1 VVHFAA
7 FIKTLLYQFRSAS
20 YKGVIVCQVT
30 GSLLVVLALI
40 FSMALPSEAQGFRHV
55 ATYRGPGGLV
65 ASAVGPGQQ
74 PGTERLYL
82 SYLYLDHTIDVVAV
96 DPATGNY
103 RVFANPAP
111 TESGARCMT
120 VGPDGNVYL
129 GTLPNAHLLKLD
141 VKAGKLIDLGRPSQ
155 TEQYIWD
162 VAFGHDGKLY
172 GATYP
177 QSKLVRYDPVS
188 GAIEDLGRMDPVEQY
203 AHFVAGSDDG
213 FLYVGIGTSK
223 ANIAAYE
230 IETGHHREILP
241 VGFQKVGQASVYRGT
256 DGTVYGKLGNDYF
269 RLQGWTAKPIAKN
282 QAAPPLPSNQLKD
295 GRTVSAA
302 GHTIRV
308 ATPSTGKVSEQTF
321 SYPGNLLNVFRIGTG
336 PDGKIYGSSILPIH
350 FLRLDENERALSDLG
365 HLGGGEIYSFLA
377 HDRRL
382 LAAAYAG
389 VAPLMNFNPAK
400 PFHIGG
406 DDKNPALIDFENS
419 DEGWRPQAMIEGPDG
434 NVFIGAVSGYGK
446 LGGPLVV
453 WNVASGRVEQY
464 ANLVQNQSVVT
475 LTRWKDLIAGATT
488 VGGGGGSHPTEREAR
503 LFLWDPKTRRKV
515 LETTPVAGA
524 GTITDLIVAPNGLIY
539 GVAGRTLPAVDV
551 EKKATTPPKGAQS
564 VVFAFDPVKKEVS
577 TQKVAPFTGVIYNSV
592 KVGADGKIW
601 GLASTGI
608 FTIDPTTNDIS
619 IVASSPTHITGGFAM
634 LGNTIYFTSEAEI
647 WSWTK

>member
-1 VVHFAA
+1 M
-7 FIKTLLYQFRSAS
+7 I
-20 YKGVIVCQVT
+20 
-30 GSLLVVLALI
+30 GSLLIALALI
-40 FSMALPSEAQGFRHV
+40 LLMASSSEAQGFRHV
-55 ATYRGPGGLV
+55 ATYRGLGGLV

-96 DPATGNY
+96 DPTTGQY
-103 RVFANPAP
+103 EVFPNPAP
-111 TESGARCMT
+111 GESGARCMT

-129 GTLPNAHLLKLD
+129 GTLPHAHFLKLD

-188 GAIEDLGRMDPVEQY
+188 GAMEDLGRMDPVEQY
-203 AHFVAGSDDG
+203 AHFIAGSDDG
-213 FLYVGIGTSK
+213 FIYTGIGTSK

-230 IETGHHREILP
+230 VATGRHREILP
-241 VGFQKVGQASVYRGT
+241 AKVQKVGQASVYKGT
-256 DGTVYGKLGNDYF
+256 DGNVYGKLGNDYF
-269 RLQGWTAKPIAKN
+269 RLRGWTATPIAKN
-282 QAAPPLPSNQLKD
+282 QAAPPFPSNQLKD

-308 ATPSTGKVSEQTF
+308 TTPSTGKVSEQTF
-321 SYPGNLLNVFRIGTG
+321 GYPGNLLNVFRIGAG
-336 PDGKIYGSSILPIH
+336 PEGQIYGSSILPIH
-350 FLRLDENERALSDLG
+350 FLRLNEHDGTLSDLG

-389 VAPLMNFNPAK
+389 VAPLMDFDPAK
-400 PFHIGG
+400 PFQASG
-406 DDKNPALIDFENS
+406 DEKNPALIDFENS

-453 WNVASGRVEQY
+453 WNVASAKAVQY
-464 ANLVQNQSVVT
+464 PNLVQDQSVVT

-488 VGGGGGSHPTEREAR
+488 IGGGGGSHPTENEAK
-503 LFLWDPKTRRKV
+503 LFLWDPKTHRKV
-515 LETTPVAGA
+515 FETVPVAGA
-524 GTITDLIVAPNGLIY
+524 GTITDLIAAPNGLIY
-539 GVAGRTLPAVDV
+539 GVAGRAVAAVRVGKDATTLP
-551 EKKATTPPKGAQS
+551 KGTQS
-564 VVFAFDPVKKEVS
+564 VLFAFDPVRRKVS
-577 TQKVAPFTGVIYNSV
+577 MQKVAPFSGVVYNSV
-592 KVGADGKIW
+592 KAGSDGKVW

-608 FTIDPTTNDIS
+608 FVIDPKTNDIS
-619 IVASSPTHITGGFAM
+619 LVASSPTHITGGFAM
-634 LGNTIYFTSEAEI
+634 LGKTIYFTSEAEV